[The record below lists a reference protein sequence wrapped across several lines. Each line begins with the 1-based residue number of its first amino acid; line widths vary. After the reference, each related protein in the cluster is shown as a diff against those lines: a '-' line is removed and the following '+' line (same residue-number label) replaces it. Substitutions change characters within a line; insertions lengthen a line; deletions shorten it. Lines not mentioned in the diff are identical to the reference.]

1 MHFIF
6 RTKVPIVDT
15 IFASPTGDGTAILR
29 GRPRHAKVSPFAGQR
44 EYIHFAVIL
53 RP

>member
-1 MHFIF
+1 MYFYLCVNVL
-6 RTKVPIVDT
+6 TGET
-15 IFASPTGDGTAILR
+15 IFTSPCGDGTAILR

-44 EYIHFAVIL
+44 ECIHFSVIL